1 VPSKSSKPPRGK
13 RASADDGDIPSLWR
27 DDETEFSTTDQTA
40 VIAPKSVRSAQRP
53 ALMVLSGSSAGKVLR
68 ISTDA
73 IVLGRSSGADLT
85 LSDNG
90 ISRKHCELKR
100 LGPSAFLITDLGST
114 NGTLVNGVC
123 INGATELRPG
133 DRIQLGP
140 EAVLQ
145 FAFYDDAEEGL
156 ANTLY
161 EAATRDPLTRALNRR
176 AFEERLVAEV
186 AYAARH
192 RERLIVIAVDI
203 DHFKV
208 VNDTYGH
215 AAGDAVLRDV
225 ASSIASTLR
234 SEDVFA
240 RVGGEEFVLLGRGL
254 SLRKGAAMAERI
266 RKLIEDRMFGFEA
279 HRFHVTVSS
288 GVAEL
293 EEAGREPTGEPL
305 LQLADTRLYAAKRQG
320 RNRVVSTS

>member
-1 VPSKSSKPPRGK
+1 VPAKSSKPPRG
-13 RASADDGDIPSLWR
+13 AIPSLWE
-27 DDETEFSTTDQTA
+27 DDTEFSTTDQTG

-68 ISTDA
+68 ISTENV
-73 IVLGRSSGADLT
+73 VLGRSSVVDLPLT
-85 LSDNG
+85 DNG
-90 ISRKHCELKR
+90 ISRKHCELRR
-100 LGPSAFLITDLGST
+100 LGPTRFLLTDLGST
-114 NGTLVNGVC
+114 NGTLVNGKK
-123 INGATELRPG
+123 IDGTAELQAG

-140 EAVLQ
+140 DAVLQ
-145 FAFYDDAEEGL
+145 FAFYDEAEEGL

-161 EAATRDPLTRALNRR
+161 EAATRDLLTRALNRR
-176 AFEERLVAEV
+176 AFQERLTAEV

-192 RERLIVIAVDI
+192 SEKLVAIAIDI

-208 VNDTYGH
+208 VTDTYGH

-225 ASSIASTLR
+225 ASSISSTLR

-240 RVGGEEFVLLGRGL
+240 RIGGEEFVLLGRGL
-254 SLRKGAAMAERI
+254 SLRKGTLMAERI
-266 RKLIEDRMFGFEA
+266 RKLVEEREFHFEA
-279 HRFHVTVSS
+279 HRFNVTISA

-293 EEAGREPTGEPL
+293 KETGREGTGEPL
-305 LQLADTRLYAAKRQG
+305 LQLADGRLYAAKRLG